1 MIAGRY
7 ELESEIGRGGM
18 GAVWR
23 AHDTLLGRTVAL
35 KRLGGVGT
43 SDGPDRARAHREAT
57 LAARLNEPNVVAVH
71 DLVEDDEGWSWLV
84 MELVSGHTLSHEV
97 AAHGA
102 LPSLQVASVGRQ
114 VADALAAA
122 HAAGIVHRDV
132 KPSNIL
138 LTPEGTVKLSDFGI
152 ARGDGDDALT
162 RTGHVSG
169 SPAYLPP
176 EVARGERGG
185 PEGDL
190 WSLGASLFH
199 AASGRAP
206 YASPDGEASNA
217 VGTLFRIVHDDPP
230 RLDGNGALSM
240 LVARLMSHDPDR
252 RPSAAEASTALS
264 LVTGDADP
272 DATQAMV
279 PPPPVADDDSTAVLG
294 MPPVPMP
301 GPELPAP
308 PSRRSRWSRRRLAIA
323 AGAAFLVLVLASF
336 ALSLGGGDSSDV
348 ANADETSTAPPAP
361 TAEEIDA
368 FVRQYVTTSAADPG
382 AGFALLTDDARDA
395 VGGFEPFQASWASMP
410 GVSVAGITTDPE
422 TGAAAVTLQYIV
434 TSTVEVPNTPAEP
447 APKDDK
453 KGKKDEDDE
462 DDDEGPRPGTRTE
475 TVSETVTRSLQVTV
489 TRDGDDLKIDR
500 STIS

>member
-57 LAARLNEPNVVAVH
+57 LAARLNEPSVVAVH

-102 LPSLQVASVGRQ
+102 LPALQVASVGRQ

-230 RLDGNGALSM
+230 RLDGNGALAA

-252 RPSAAEASTALS
+252 RPTAAEASTALS
-264 LVTGDADP
+264 LVTGESDSE
-272 DATQAMV
+272 ATQAMV
-279 PPPPVADDDSTAVLG
+279 PPPPVADEGTAVMGL
-294 MPPVPMP
+294 PPVPMP
-301 GPELPAP
+301 APDLPAP
-308 PSRRSRWSRRRLAIA
+308 PTRRESSRGRRRLILSA
-323 AGAAFLVLVLASF
+323 AAALVVVALTAF
-336 ALSLGGGDSSDV
+336 ALALGGDDTTDV
-348 ANADETSTAPPAP
+348 ANAGETTTPPPAP

-368 FVRQYVTTSAADPG
+368 FVRQYVTTAAADPG
-382 AGFALLTDDARDA
+382 AGFALLTEDARDA

-410 GVSVAGITTDPE
+410 GVAVAAITTDPE
-422 TGAAAVTLQYIV
+422 TGAAAVTLQ
-434 TSTVEVPNTPAEP
+434 
-447 APKDDK
+447 
-453 KGKKDEDDE
+453 
-462 DDDEGPRPGTRTE
+462 
-475 TVSETVTRSLQVTV
+475 
-489 TRDGDDLKIDR
+489 
-500 STIS
+500 

>member
-1 MIAGRY
+1 
-7 ELESEIGRGGM
+7 M

-43 SDGPDRARAHREAT
+43 SDGPDRSRAHREAT
-57 LAARLNEPNVVAVH
+57 LAARLNEPSVVAVH

-102 LPSLQVASVGRQ
+102 LPATQVASVGRQ

-230 RLDGNGALSM
+230 RLDGNGPLAA
-240 LVARLMSHDPDR
+240 LVARLMSQDPDR
-252 RPSAAEASTALS
+252 RPTAAETSTALS
-264 LVTGDADP
+264 LVTAEADP
-272 DATQAMV
+272 DATQALV
-279 PPPPVADDDSTAVLG
+279 PPPPVSDGGTAVMGL
-294 MPPVPMP
+294 PPVPMP
-301 GPELPAP
+301 TPDLPQPPRRGSSGRGRRRIVLPAVGA
-308 PSRRSRWSRRRLAIA
+308 LAVVLLA
-323 AGAAFLVLVLASF
+323 AI
-336 ALSLGGGDSSDV
+336 ALSLGGDDSADV
-348 ANADETSTAPPAP
+348 ADASENGTPPPAP

-382 AGFALLTDDARDA
+382 AGFALLTEDARDG
-395 VGGFEPFQASWASMP
+395 VGGFEPFQASWVSMP
-410 GVSVAGITTDPE
+410 GVTVAAITTDPA
-422 TGAAAVTLQYIV
+422 TGGAAVTLQYTV
-434 TSTVEVPNTPAEP
+434 TSTVEVPVEP
-447 APKDDK
+447 DDK
-453 KGKKDEDDE
+453 KGKKKDDE
-462 DDDEGPRPGTRTE
+462 DDDDEDSGPGTRTE
-475 TVSETVTRSLQVTV
+475 TVSETFTRSLQVTV
-489 TRDGDDLKIDR
+489 TRDGPDLRIDR
-500 STIS
+500 SSIS

>member
-43 SDGPDRARAHREAT
+43 SDGPDRARAHREAS
-57 LAARLNEPNVVAVH
+57 LAARLNDSSVVAVH

-84 MELVSGHTLSHEV
+84 MELVPGHTLSQEI

-102 LPSLQVASVGRQ
+102 LPAHQVAAVGRQ

-162 RTGHVSG
+162 RTGHVTG

-176 EVARGERGG
+176 EVARGERSG
-185 PEGDL
+185 PAGDL

-206 YASPDGEASNA
+206 YASPDGETSNP

-230 RLDGNGALSM
+230 RLEGNGALAT
-240 LVARLMSHDPDR
+240 LVARLMSQDPDQ
-252 RPSAAEASTALS
+252 RPSAAETSTALS
-264 LVTGDADP
+264 LVTGDAEP
-272 DATQAMV
+272 EATQAMV
-279 PPPPVADDDSTAVLG
+279 PPPPIADEGTAVMDL
-294 MPPVPMP
+294 PPVPMP
-301 GPELPAP
+301 VPDLPP
-308 PSRRSRWSRRRLAIA
+308 PPHRGAASRGRRRLVL
-323 AGAAFLVLVLASF
+323 AGATALVVVVLAAF
-336 ALSLGGGDSSDV
+336 ALSLGGDDSTDV
-348 ANADETSTAPPAP
+348 ANAGETSTPPPAP

-368 FVRQYVTTSAADPG
+368 FVRQYVTTAAADPG
-382 AGFALLTDDARDA
+382 AGFALLTEDARDD

-410 GVSVAGITTDPE
+410 GVTVTAITTDPDAG
-422 TGAAAVTLQYIV
+422 TAAVTLQYVV
-434 TSTVEVPNTPAEP
+434 TSTVEVPAGPEE
-447 APKDDK
+447 K
-453 KGKKDEDDE
+453 KGKKDDDDE
-462 DDDEGPRPGTRTE
+462 DDEGPGPGTRTE

-489 TRDGDDLKIDR
+489 TRDGDDLRIDR
-500 STIS
+500 SSVS

>member
-57 LAARLNEPNVVAVH
+57 LAARLNDAHVVAVH

-84 MELVSGHTLSHEV
+84 MELVAGHTLSQEI

-102 LPSLQVASVGRQ
+102 LPAAQVASVGQQ

-138 LTPEGTVKLSDFGI
+138 LTPAGTVKLSDFGI

-176 EVARGERGG
+176 EVARGETAG
-185 PEGDL
+185 PAGDL

-206 YASPDGEASNA
+206 YATPDGEASNA
-217 VGTLFRIVHDDPP
+217 VGTLFRIVHDNPP
-230 RLDGNGALSM
+230 RLEGHGALAA
-240 LVARLMSHDPDR
+240 LVARLMSHDPAA
-252 RPSAAEASTALS
+252 RPSAAEASAALAPLASGIGTVEEPSTAVMDLPPVP
-264 LVTGDADP
+264 LPLP
-272 DATQAMV
+272 DL
-279 PPPPVADDDSTAVLG
+279 PPPPGRAATTRGRRRALVVAAAALLVVALGTFALALGGDDSTD
-294 MPPVPMP
+294 
-301 GPELPAP
+301 
-308 PSRRSRWSRRRLAIA
+308 LADA
-323 AGAAFLVLVLASF
+323 A
-336 ALSLGGGDSSDV
+336 
-348 ANADETSTAPPAP
+348 ETSTAAPPP

-368 FVRQYVTTSAADPG
+368 VVRQYVTTSAADPG
-382 AGFALLTDDARDA
+382 AGFALLTDEARDD

-410 GVSVAGITTDPE
+410 GVVIAAITTDPE
-422 TGAAAVTLQYIV
+422 AGTAEATLQYTV
-434 TSTVEVPNTPAEP
+434 TSTVEVPAGPEE
-447 APKDDK
+447 K
-453 KGKKDEDDE
+453 KGKKKDDDE
-462 DDDEGPRPGTRTE
+462 DDDDAGPGPGTRTE
-475 TVSETVTRSLQVTV
+475 TVSETVTRTLQVGV
-489 TRDGDDLKIDR
+489 TREDGELRIDR
-500 STIS
+500 SSVS

>member
-43 SDGPDRARAHREAT
+43 ADGPDRARAHREAS
-57 LAARLNEPNVVAVH
+57 LAARLNDPSVVAVH

-84 MELVSGHTLSHEV
+84 MELVPGHTLSQEIAV
-97 AAHGA
+97 HGA
-102 LPSLQVASVGRQ
+102 LPPHQVAAVGRQ

-162 RTGHVSG
+162 RTGHVTG

-176 EVARGERGG
+176 EVARGGRSG
-185 PEGDL
+185 PAGDL

-206 YASPDGEASNA
+206 YASPDDEASNA

-230 RLDGNGALSM
+230 RLDGNSALAT
-240 LVARLMSHDPDR
+240 LVARLMSHDPDQ
-252 RPSAAEASTALS
+252 RPTAAETSTALS
-264 LVTGDADP
+264 LVTGEAEP
-272 DATQAMV
+272 EATQAMV
-279 PPPPVADDDSTAVLG
+279 PPPPVSDDGTAVMNL
-294 MPPVPMP
+294 PPVPMP
-301 GPELPAP
+301 VPDLPP
-308 PSRRSRWSRRRLAIA
+308 PPRRGATSGWGRRRL
-323 AGAAFLVLVLASF
+323 VLAGVAALVEVVLAAF
-336 ALSLGGGDSSDV
+336 ALSLGGDEPTDV
-348 ANADETSTAPPAP
+348 ANAGETSTPPAAP

-368 FVRQYVTTSAADPG
+368 FVRQYVTTAVADPG
-382 AGFALLTDDARDA
+382 AGFALLTEDARDA

-410 GVSVAGITTDPE
+410 GATVTAITTDPE
-422 TGAAAVTLQYIV
+422 TGTADVTLQYTV
-434 TSTVEVPNTPAEP
+434 TSTVEVPAGPEE
-447 APKDDK
+447 K
-453 KGKKDEDDE
+453 KGKKDDDE
-462 DDDEGPRPGTRTE
+462 DDDDPGPGTRTE
-475 TVSETVTRSLQVTV
+475 TRTDTFTRSLQVTV
-489 TRDGDDLKIDR
+489 SRDGDELRIDR
-500 STIS
+500 SSVS

>member
-43 SDGPDRARAHREAT
+43 ADGPDRARAHREAS
-57 LAARLNEPNVVAVH
+57 LAARLNDSSVVAVH
-71 DLVEDDEGWSWLV
+71 DLVEDDDGWSWLV
-84 MELVSGHTLSHEV
+84 MELVPGHTLSQEV

-102 LPSLQVASVGRQ
+102 LPAHQVASIGRQ

-132 KPSNIL
+132 KPSNVL

-162 RTGHVSG
+162 RTGHVTG

-185 PEGDL
+185 PAGDL
-190 WSLGASLFH
+190 WSLGATLFH
-199 AASGRAP
+199 AATGRAP
-206 YASPDGEASNA
+206 YASPDGEASNP

-230 RLDGNGALSM
+230 RLDGHGALAA
-240 LVARLMSHDPDR
+240 LVARLMSRDPDQ

-264 LVTGDADP
+264 LVSGEDEP

-279 PPPPVADDDSTAVLG
+279 PPPPVVDEGTAVMDL
-294 MPPVPMP
+294 PPVPMP
-301 GPELPAP
+301 VPDLPP
-308 PSRRSRWSRRRLAIA
+308 PPRRRSSGPDRRRIALIA
-323 AGAAFLVLVLASF
+323 AAAVVVVLLAAF
-336 ALSLGGGDSSDV
+336 ALSLGGDDPTDAAD
-348 ANADETSTAPPAP
+348 ANEASAPPAP

-368 FVRQYVTTSAADPG
+368 FVRQYVTTAAADPG
-382 AGFALLTDDARDA
+382 AGFSLLTEDARDD
-395 VGGFEPFQASWASMP
+395 VGGFEAFQASWASMP
-410 GVSVAGITTDPE
+410 GVTVAAITTDPE
-422 TGAAAVTLQYIV
+422 TGGAAVTLQYTV
-434 TSTVEVPNTPAEP
+434 TSTVEVPVGPEE
-447 APKDDK
+447 K
-453 KGKKDEDDE
+453 KGKKDDEED
-462 DDDEGPRPGTRTE
+462 DDDEGPGPGTRTE
-475 TVSETVTRSLQVTV
+475 TVSETFTRSLQVTV
-489 TRDGDDLKIDR
+489 TRQGDDLRIDR
-500 STIS
+500 SSVS